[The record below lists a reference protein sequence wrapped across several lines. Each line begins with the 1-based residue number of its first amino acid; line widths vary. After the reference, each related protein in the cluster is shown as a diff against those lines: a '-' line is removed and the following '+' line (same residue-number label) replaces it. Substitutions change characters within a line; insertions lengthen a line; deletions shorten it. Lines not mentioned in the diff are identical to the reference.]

1 MLSIKK
7 TLILIFLLSSS
18 NLYASG
24 TDLIVKRS
32 GEALF
37 YSKNKSNIPLKLII
51 TSNESGNEILNQ
63 YIGRKKSLL
72 ARSLKNGFYTIK
84 LIPDIQRKVFRPSA
98 YKIEIADNPS
108 RIEIF
113 IYPAKKENRYI
124 NDSNLFSMAT
134 GTQINK
140 DLEISNILNGY
151 FIARGVE
158 RVTFIQSKNIL
169 STSNIE
175 IKILKLKELL
185 DKKLINK
192 EVYDNEV
199 EKILNQDL

>member
-7 TLILIFLLSSS
+7 TLILIFLLSSYNS
-18 NLYASG
+18 YASG

-37 YSKNKSNIPLKLII
+37 YSKNKPNIPLKLII
-51 TSNESGNEILNQ
+51 TSNESGDEILNQ

-72 ARSLKNGFYTIK
+72 ARSLENGFYTIK

-124 NDSNLFSMAT
+124 NDNNLFSMAT
-134 GTQINK
+134 GTQTNK

-151 FIARGVE
+151 FVARGVE
-158 RVTFIQSKNIL
+158 QVTFIQSKNIL

-175 IKILKLKELL
+175 IKILKLKDLL

>member
-7 TLILIFLLSSS
+7 TLILIFLLSSYNS
-18 NLYASG
+18 YASG

-37 YSKNKSNIPLKLII
+37 YSKNKPNIPLKLII
-51 TSNESGNEILNQ
+51 TSNESGDEILNQ

-72 ARSLKNGFYTIK
+72 ARSLENGFYTIK

-113 IYPAKKENRYI
+113 IYPAKNENRYI
-124 NDSNLFSMAT
+124 NDNNLFSMAT
-134 GTQINK
+134 GTQTNK

-151 FIARGVE
+151 FVARGVE
-158 RVTFIQSKNIL
+158 QVTFIQSKNIL

-175 IKILKLKELL
+175 IKILKLKDLL

>member
-7 TLILIFLLSSS
+7 TLILIFLLSSY

>member
-1 MLSIKK
+1 MPSIKK
-7 TLILIFLLSSS
+7 TLILIFLLSSY

-37 YSKNKSNIPLKLII
+37 YTKTKPNIPLKLVI
-51 TSNESGNEILNQ
+51 TSNESGDEILNQ

-151 FIARGVE
+151 FVARGVE
-158 RVTFIQSKNIL
+158 RVTFIQSKNNL